1 MRGIVKPLLVPVFL
15 PSVLMSIAE
24 YSLLP
29 IIPASAQALGADIP
43 TAGIVAGLLMVGV
56 LLADL
61 PAGRLVD
68 RIGERRAMIYGA
80 LFGSLGVILVALG
93 HSLWLMGVGVLA
105 LGIGI
110 AIFALAR
117 HAFFAEHIPMQFR
130 ARSLSL
136 LGGTFRAGAF
146 IGPLLGAGVIELWG
160 VGAVYWLAGAAS
172 FVAAT
177 VLFISPSDVIKP
189 TPLTQPGGIWK
200 IAKREAKPLLTL
212 GVGAGILGAIR
223 TTRQVGLPLWALVI
237 GLSPGEASF
246 YIGLAGVLDFALF
259 YTSGQIMDR
268 FGRFW
273 AAVPPMIGLGLLH
286 FTVGFVHEGTGFLL
300 LAGAMAL
307 ANGFGSGIILTIGA
321 DLAPPDA
328 RNEFLASYRLIT
340 DIGVAT
346 APPVLSAFTAAFGLS
361 AAMGIFGFIGVGGG
375 LLMWRY
381 IPRLIPKG
389 SSLSGTTLQ

>member
-1 MRGIVKPLLVPVFL
+1 MSGIIKPLLVPVFL

-24 YSLLP
+24 YALLP
-29 IIPASAQALGADIP
+29 IIPASAKALGADIP
-43 TAGIVAGLLMVGV
+43 TAAIVAGLLMVGV

-80 LFGSLGVILVALG
+80 LFGSIGVILVALG

-117 HAFFAEHIPMQFR
+117 HAFFAEHIPLQFR

-146 IGPLLGAGVIELWG
+146 IGPLLGSAVIAISG
-160 VGAVYWLAGAAS
+160 VGAVYWLSGIACLIAGG
-172 FVAAT
+172 
-177 VLFISPSDVIKP
+177 VLIFSPKDVIKA
-189 TPLTQPGGIWK
+189 TPLTRPGGIWQ

-268 FGRFW
+268 YGRFW
-273 AAVPPMIGLGLLH
+273 AAVPPMLGLGLLH
-286 FTVGFVHEGTGFLL
+286 LTIGFVHDGTGFML

-321 DLAPPDA
+321 DLAPSDA

-340 DIGVAT
+340 DVGVAS
-346 APPVLSAFTAAFGLS
+346 APPVLSAFAAAFGL
-361 AAMGIFGFIGVGGG
+361 ATAMSIFGIFGIGGS

-381 IPRLIPKG
+381 IPRLLPARA
-389 SSLSGTTLQ
+389 TTVN

>member
-1 MRGIVKPLLVPVFL
+1 MRAVIRPLLVPVFL

-29 IIPASAQALGADIP
+29 IIPASAEALGADIP
-43 TAGIVAGLLMVGV
+43 TAGVVAGLLMVGV

-68 RIGERRAMIYGA
+68 RIGERKAMIYGA
-80 LFGSLGVILVALG
+80 LFGAIGVILVALG
-93 HSLWLMGVGVLA
+93 HNLWLMGTGVLA

-117 HAFFAEHIPMQFR
+117 HAFFAEHIPMEFR

-146 IGPLLGAGVIELWG
+146 IGPLLGSAVIFIWQ
-160 VGAVYWLAGAAS
+160 VGAVYWLAGIACL
-172 FVAAT
+172 VAGA
-177 VLFISPSDVIKP
+177 VLILSPRDIIKP
-189 TPLTQPGGIWK
+189 TPLSKPGGVWK

-237 GLSPGEASF
+237 GLSPGDASL

-268 FGRFW
+268 YGRFW
-273 AAVPPMIGLGLLH
+273 AAVPPMIGLGVLH
-286 FTVGFVHEGTGFLL
+286 LTIGLVNDGTGFLV

-321 DLAPPDA
+321 DLAPVDA

-340 DIGVAT
+340 DIGVAS
-346 APPVLSAFTAAFGLS
+346 APPILSAFTAAFGLA
-361 AAMGIFGFIGVGGG
+361 AAMSVFGVLGVAGG

-381 IPRLIPKG
+381 IPVLLPRRSG
-389 SSLSGTTLQ
+389 SSS